1 MTINRALAAS
11 FAHAREETLEQ
22 PEYAMGVARSFAGRG
37 WRFRVY
43 NADAAR
49 QLELSGLSATLA
61 RVLAARGLVAHEAES
76 FLAPKI
82 KTLLADPL
90 ALHDMTKAVERFALA
105 IARGETVGVLA
116 DYDVDGS
123 AAAALL
129 LRFLRAVGR
138 EARLYI
144 PDRLKEGYGPSS
156 AAMRGLRARGCTL
169 AFTLDCGAAAHEAL
183 DEARKQ
189 GLDVIV
195 LDHHKVETNPPAF
208 AHVNPNGPDDQT
220 GLTQLC
226 ATGVTF
232 VFLVAAHRH
241 LREQGWYGQEN
252 IPEPDLLALLDLV
265 ALATITDVVPLT
277 GINRAFVR
285 QGLRILDGLE
295 RPGMAALARVSSI
308 APPFTPYHLGFM
320 FGPRINAGGR
330 VGRSDL
336 GALLLA
342 TDDASEADRLAD
354 ELNRHNRERQAI
366 EANILEQAEAL
377 AQQQADAPFVLVTG
391 EGWHAGVVGIIAGR
405 LKERHDKPALVAGFE
420 NGLGRGSARSVPGVD
435 LGLII
440 RAAREANLLETGG
453 GHAMAAGFTLKRER
467 LEDFSAFL
475 HETLEPQRAR
485 IAAARDLFADALVS
499 VTGATLALIGDIA
512 RAGPFGA
519 GNPEPM
525 FVLPDVTIAYA
536 DIVGTNHVR
545 LRLLARDGA
554 SLPAIAFRAA
564 DAPLGQ
570 GLLKARGRRVHV
582 AGKLK
587 SDNYK
592 DEPRVQLHVEDAA
605 AAGA

>member
-11 FAHAREETLEQ
+11 FAHAREDALEQ
-22 PEYAMGVARSFAGRG
+22 PEFALGVARSFAGRG
-37 WRFRVY
+37 WRFRAHDVEST
-43 NADAAR
+43 R
-49 QLELSGLSATLA
+49 QLELKGLSATLA
-61 RVLAARGLVAHEAES
+61 RVLAARGLAADEAES

-82 KTLLADPL
+82 RALLPDPL
-90 ALHDMTKAVERFALA
+90 ALHDMARAVERFTQA
-105 IARGETVGVLA
+105 IMRGECIGVLA

-123 AAAALL
+123 ASAALL
-129 LRFLRAVGR
+129 LRFLRAMGR
-138 EARLYI
+138 EAQLHI
-144 PDRLKEGYGPSS
+144 PDRLKDGYGPSP
-156 AAMRGLRARGCTL
+156 AAMRSLHSRGCKLVVTV
-169 AFTLDCGAAAHEAL
+169 DCGAAAHEGLDAARAL
-183 DEARKQ
+183 D
-189 GLDVIV
+189 LDVIV
-195 LDHHKVETNPPAF
+195 LDHHTVETNPPAF
-208 AHVNPNGPDDQT
+208 AHVNPNGPDDNS
-220 GLTQLC
+220 GLKQLC

-232 VFLVAAHRH
+232 VFLVAVHRH
-241 LREQGWYGQEN
+241 LREQGGYAAQN
-252 IPEPDLLALLDLV
+252 IAEPDLLALLDLV

-285 QGLRILDGLE
+285 QGLKILDGLE

-342 TDDASEADRLAD
+342 TNDMAEAERLAG
-354 ELNRHNRERQAI
+354 ELDRHNRERQTI
-366 EANILEQAEAL
+366 EMGILEQAEAL
-377 AQQQADAPFVLVTG
+377 ALQQQDAPFVLVTG
-391 EGWHAGVVGIIAGR
+391 QGWHAGVVGIVAGR
-405 LKERHDKPALVAGFE
+405 LKERHAKPALVAGFE
-420 NGLGRGSARSVPGVD
+420 NGLGRGSARSVAGVD
-435 LGLII
+435 LGAII
-440 RAAREANLLETGG
+440 RAAREAKLLETGG
-453 GHAMAAGFTLKRER
+453 GHAMAAGFSLKPER
-467 LEDFSAFL
+467 LKDFSAFL
-475 HETLEPQRAR
+475 LEALEPQRPI

-499 VTGATLALIGDIA
+499 VSGATLTLIEDIT

-525 FVLPDVTIAYA
+525 FVLPDVTVAYA

-554 SLPAIAFRAA
+554 SLGAIAFRAA
-564 DAPLGQ
+564 DAALGQ
-570 GLLKARGRRVHV
+570 GLLKARGKRVHV

-605 AAGA
+605 PAGA

>member
-1 MTINRALAAS
+1 MTISNALAAG
-11 FAHAREETLEQ
+11 FAHTREGPEQ
-22 PEYAMGVARSFAGRG
+22 TEYALGVARSFGGRA
-37 WRFRVY
+37 WHFRAY
-43 NADAAR
+43 DADVTR
-49 QLELSGLSATLA
+49 QMELKGLSSTLA
-61 RVLAARGLVAHEAES
+61 RVLAARGVAADEAEL

-82 KTLLADPL
+82 RALLTDPL
-90 ALHDMTKAVERFALA
+90 ALHDMATAVARFTQA
-105 IARGETVGVLA
+105 IAGGEIIGVLA

-123 AAAALL
+123 ASAAFL
-129 LRFLRAVGR
+129 LRFLRGMGR
-138 EARLYI
+138 ETQLHI
-144 PDRLKEGYGPSS
+144 PDRLKDGYGPSP
-156 AAMRGLRARGCTL
+156 AAMRDLQARGCKLVVTV
-169 AFTLDCGAAAHEAL
+169 DCGAAAHEAL
-183 DEARKQ
+183 DEARKL

-208 AHVNPNGPDDQT
+208 AHVNPNGPDDKS
-220 GLTQLC
+220 GLNQLA

-232 VFLVAAHRH
+232 VFLVAVHRH
-241 LREQGWYGQEN
+241 LREQGWYNAQSKQ
-252 IPEPDLLALLDLV
+252 EPDLIALLDLV

-285 QGLRILDGLE
+285 QGLKILDALE

-330 VGRSDL
+330 VGRSNL
-336 GALLLA
+336 GAMLLA
-342 TDDASEADRLAD
+342 TDDLAEADRLAE

-366 EANILEQAEAL
+366 EAGILEQAEAL
-377 AQQQADAPFVLVTG
+377 ALHQEDAPFVLVTG

-405 LKERHDKPALVAGFE
+405 LRERHNKPALVVGFE
-420 NGLGRGSARSVPGVD
+420 NGLGRGSARSVAGVD
-435 LGLII
+435 LGAII
-440 RAAREANLLETGG
+440 RAAREAQLLETGG
-453 GHAMAAGFTLKRER
+453 GHAMAAGFSVKNER
-467 LEDFSAFL
+467 LKDFTGFL
-475 HETLEPQRAR
+475 QESLEPQRER
-485 IAAARDLFADALVS
+485 IAAAKDLYADALASVS
-499 VTGATLALIGDIA
+499 GATLALINDLT

-554 SLPAIAFRAA
+554 SLGAIAFRSA

-570 GLLKARGRRVHV
+570 GLLKSRGKRVHV

-587 SDNYK
+587 TDNYK

-605 AAGA
+605 PAGA